1 MGICMSNSEI
11 FEAGN
16 YRYMPGV
23 MQYSGGVVA
32 MPGYTIERRT
42 FRRVVEL
49 DEGFVKIAKYLT
61 QIGRPLTSFCAC
73 ELRSPAPFDELGF
86 EQFNR
91 RYIVPLTQWGIFQ
104 SDVNP
109 VARTNVCPA
118 FMPPTVPGFYAFSY
132 TVPTQLLNSQ
142 TFVVA
147 GSGEVPEGK
156 GNYRDH
162 IICPNDVSPTGM
174 KTKANWVLTEMERRM
189 QSLGVNW
196 SHMTSTQVY
205 SVRDIHPVMETE
217 LVKRGAA
224 TMGLNWQWARPPV
237 VGLDFEMDV
246 RGIIQEHLID

>member
-1 MGICMSNSEI
+1 MSNSEI

-91 RYIVPLTQWGIFQ
+91 HYIIPLTQWGIFQ
-104 SDVNP
+104 AGVNP

-118 FMPPTVPGFYAFSY
+118 FMPPTMPGFYAFSY

-142 TFVVA
+142 TFIVA

-162 IICPNDVSPTGM
+162 IISPSDVSPAGM
-174 KTKANWVLTEMERRM
+174 KSKANWVLTEMERRM

-196 SHMTSTQVY
+196 SDMTSAQVY